1 MENNA
6 VETLDAQSTAVK
18 MPEDITLGQLSEK
31 DQQAVR
37 DYAEKIDVSNAS
49 EVLQYGSA
57 AQQKLTVFADT
68 ALANARTK
76 DTGVV
81 GDTLAGLVAQLQ
93 GFAPAEEK
101 KGFLGLFKRTGNQL
115 ATMKALLFEIIPKRK
130 ISEHLKKGP
139 VTCSVADAIQV
150 RRADALLAGRHT
162 MARRLFL
169 AGEPRLH
176 RRHAGVDEQDGLVVL
191 RNERKARQT
200 QMTLRLKE
208 LQIHLTKLVET
219 ICFVCHNKISFYRKS
234 FQQHY
239 ARQGKAK

>member
-31 DQQAVR
+31 DQQAVH

-101 KGFLGLFKRTGNQL
+101 
-115 ATMKALLFEIIPKRK
+115 
-130 ISEHLKKGP
+130 
-139 VTCSVADAIQV
+139 
-150 RRADALLAGRHT
+150 
-162 MARRLFL
+162 
-169 AGEPRLH
+169 
-176 RRHAGVDEQDGLVVL
+176 
-191 RNERKARQT
+191 
-200 QMTLRLKE
+200 
-208 LQIHLTKLVET
+208 
-219 ICFVCHNKISFYRKS
+219 
-234 FQQHY
+234 
-239 ARQGKAK
+239 

>member
-1 MENNA
+1 MLPEVILLAEAENP
-6 VETLDAQSTAVK
+6 VLGDA
-18 MPEDITLGQLSEK
+18 DIIAPDGK
-31 DQQAVR
+31 GFIIGR
-37 DYAEKIDVSNAS
+37 
-49 EVLQYGSA
+49 
-57 AQQKLTVFADT
+57 
-68 ALANARTK
+68 RR
-76 DTGVV
+76 
-81 GDTLAGLVAQLQ
+81 LVARKDRRIQTVRLKADPLRAGQ
-93 GFAPAEEK
+93 KFPRPGN
-101 KGFLGLFKRTGNQL
+101 GFLLEVVAEREV
-115 ATMKALLFEIIPKRK
+115 A
-130 ISEHLKKGP
+130 EHLKIRA
-139 VTCSVADAIQV
+139 VARGMTDVFNIA
-150 RRADALLAGRHT
+150 RADALLAGRHT